1 MNAMP
6 RKLPPN
12 VIRERTRHG
21 KVVFYFR
28 RHHGKRIRLPDI
40 GDPQFESAYLA
51 AIQGHTAPVARK
63 AGVHSI
69 EWLIG
74 HYRLSAAYLRLSRAT
89 RRQRDNIFANA
100 IKAIGSE
107 PYRAMTR
114 KDVAAIRDRRA
125 TTPAQARNVLDAL
138 RGLYA
143 WALEGQLVDIDPT
156 VGVTNP
162 PRKTGAGFPAWT
174 EAEAVRFEAAWPLGT
189 RQRVWY
195 AVLRYTG
202 VRRGDA
208 VTIGW
213 QHVRDGLVTIYTE
226 KSGGRIEVNIP
237 IRHELAEALSAGPTG
252 DLAWIC
258 GAGGEPLTKE
268 SFGNEFRE
276 ACNAA
281 GVTKS
286 AHGLRKLA
294 ATVGAESGLSV
305 AELEALFG
313 WTGGTMAS
321 LYTRTANRKRLAVQ
335 ASEKIV
341 NATARTLISG
351 AGQIVNSIDKSKGKK

>member
-51 AIQGHTAPVARK
+51 AMQGHTAPVARK

-237 IRHELAEALSAGPTG
+237 IRHELAEALSAG
-252 DLAWIC
+252 
-258 GAGGEPLTKE
+258 
-268 SFGNEFRE
+268 
-276 ACNAA
+276 
-281 GVTKS
+281 
-286 AHGLRKLA
+286 LRKLA

-351 AGQIVNSIDKSKGKK
+351 AGQIANSIDKSKGKK